1 MSMSQDLDVYVPGQ
15 IRRHLQLIFSSP
27 DGTSGGGGNDDDDDN
42 NNNSQPFH
50 SHKFVN

>member
-1 MSMSQDLDVYVPGQ
+1 MSQDLDVYVPGQ
-15 IRRHLQLIFSSP
+15 IRRYLQLIFSSP

-42 NNNSQPFH
+42 NNSQPFH

>member
-1 MSMSQDLDVYVPGQ
+1 MSQDLDVYVPGQ
-15 IRRHLQLIFSSP
+15 IRRYLELIFSSP
-27 DGTSGGGGNDDDDDN
+27 DGTRGGGGNDNDED